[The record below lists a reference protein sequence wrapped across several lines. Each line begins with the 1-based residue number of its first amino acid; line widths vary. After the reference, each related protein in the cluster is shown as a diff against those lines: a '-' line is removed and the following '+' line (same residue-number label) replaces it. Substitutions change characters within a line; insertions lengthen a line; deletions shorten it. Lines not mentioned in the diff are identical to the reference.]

1 MATIKVTETLTAEE
15 ERALLVT
22 EDSVASITKEA
33 IQFVRKRLANAIEAA
48 IKEKIKGQ
56 TLTQIEDRFRTG

>member
-33 IQFVRKRLANAIEAA
+33 IQFVRNRLANAIEAA

-56 TLTQIEDRFRTG
+56 TLTQIEDRFRTR